1 MSEPLEHHLN
11 VVARALMRG
20 TVVPLLGAGANLCDR
35 TGPGW
40 TDGLPSG
47 AELSELLAESFGYPM
62 NDKWDL
68 LRVAQFVDVDVG
80 LEDLYQRLHDL
91 FDKQYE
97 PTSLHTLLASLPA
110 RRERQGCGRS
120 PLLVVTTNYDDLMEQ
135 AFEAAE
141 EPYDVIVY
149 LAQGEDRGR
158 LAHRLPNGE
167 LHPIDA
173 PETYGALAP
182 DTRSVVLKLHGA
194 VDRGDG
200 GGQDS
205 YVITEDD
212 YLQYLMH
219 TNASQLV
226 PASVLSL
233 LARRHFLFLGY
244 SLRDWNLRV
253 FLNRIWSNRVRGVRS
268 WAVQRDPDAVADG
281 LWNRHNVDVRH
292 FELREWV
299 DGMDDVLEKLASEPA
314 RT

>member
-1 MSEPLEHHLN
+1 MTEPLGHHLS
-11 VVARALMRG
+11 VVARSLMRG

-35 TGPGW
+35 SAKEW

-47 AELSELLAESFGYPM
+47 AELSELLAECFGYPM
-62 NDKWDL
+62 EDRWDL

-80 LEDLYQRLHDL
+80 LEDLYERLHEL

-97 PTSLHTLLASLPA
+97 PTSLHHLLAGLPA
-110 RRERQGCGRS
+110 RRERLGLGRS

-135 AFEAAE
+135 AFDAAG
-141 EPYDVIVY
+141 EPYEVVVY
-149 LAQGEDRGR
+149 VSTGDDRGR
-158 LAHRLPNGE
+158 LAHRLASGE
-167 LHPIDA
+167 LFPIDQ
-173 PETYGALAP
+173 PETYGAIAP
-182 DTRSVVLKLHGA
+182 ETRSVVLKLHGA
-194 VDRGDG
+194 VDRGNG

-212 YLQYLMH
+212 YLEYLMH

-226 PASVLSL
+226 PASLLSL

-281 LWNRHNVDVRH
+281 LWIRHNVDVRH
-292 FELREWV
+292 FTLRDWV
-299 DGMDDVLEKLASEPA
+299 DGMNAVLETLGTESAP
-314 RT
+314 R